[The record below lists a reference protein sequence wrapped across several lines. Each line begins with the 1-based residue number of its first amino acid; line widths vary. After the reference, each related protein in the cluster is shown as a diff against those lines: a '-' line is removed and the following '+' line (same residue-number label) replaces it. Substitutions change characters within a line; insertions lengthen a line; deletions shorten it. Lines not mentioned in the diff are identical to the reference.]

1 LVHFLGAI
9 QHLPSAVFNSIRQVD
24 LMVLYEI
31 STLDL
36 KLKKSFRK
44 FEVFIDEALFL
55 ASSRTWGGEGQLG
68 FFLM

>member
-1 LVHFLGAI
+1 
-9 QHLPSAVFNSIRQVD
+9 
-24 LMVLYEI
+24 MVLYEI